1 MRKVARLATIA
12 GTIALVAVAVASAT
26 SRPPFPDS
34 KLDLRS
40 VDPAEVDVLDI
51 LVSANSGAITG
62 TGQPPRVGPN
72 IRVNAVQEGLPNGLF
87 GRSETTLTISGQN
100 VVAGWNDAQ
109 GFCGPPFGS
118 PCTPQSP
125 PGLSGYAY
133 SSDRG
138 ATWTDGGSPDPFGGV
153 LSRGDP
159 WLDDN
164 ESTYYYANLAVNQAT
179 AASLGVGVWR
189 GSFTGS
195 SFAWS
200 DVKTF
205 DSPENATTPD
215 FDFYDKE
222 AIVVGK
228 GKHSN
233 DAYVSLTNFQGF
245 DADDGCPVLPQFGF
259 GQIEVWRTHNGGATW
274 QGPAIAG
281 PEAPDSLADCGFTG
295 TLQQSSA
302 PTIAPDGSLYVVWQ
316 YGPFF
321 DASGG
326 SGASAQIVIAK
337 STDGGATFGTPT
349 VVANINS
356 SRATPPIGYNRSR
369 VNDHP
374 RIEVSHSRK
383 NKGRIWVTYYSAVSP
398 VASATSPIT
407 AQSLVSIQVFA
418 KYSDN
423 GGASWSPAI
432 PIPGDV
438 GATGT
443 KRWWPDVTIGIRGDV
458 NIVYYEEKAVDLD
471 PANAAECAIP
481 IGGGLFRNG
490 PHSSLLDTY
499 WVFDKTG
506 EGNFS
511 DPIKVS
517 EVTTNVCRTA
527 SNIRPNLGD
536 YNDAEAFGEFK
547 VGTTWAGGPELRPGE
562 SASRQHADRAYR
574 HDLRGS
580 EVPQLE
586 QRESRREAGCD
597 TRPRRLRP
605 GARRRPGPGTRGA
618 RASGARGC
626 P

>member
-1 MRKVARLATIA
+1 MRKAVRLALFA
-12 GTIALVAVAVASAT
+12 AAVALVAVATASGTERA
-26 SRPPFPDS
+26 PFPGD

-40 VDPAEVDVLDI
+40 VDPNEVESLDI

-62 TGQPPRVGPN
+62 TGHPPRVGPN
-72 IRVNAVQEGLPNGLF
+72 VRVNEEQQGAPNGLF
-87 GRSETTLTISGQN
+87 GRSETTLTISGTN
-100 VVAGWNDAQ
+100 IVAGWNDAQ

-133 SSDRG
+133 STDRG
-138 ATWTDGGSPDPFGGV
+138 ATWTDGGAPDPFGGV

-164 ESTYYYANLAVNQAT
+164 AENTFYYANLAVDQTT

-189 GSFTGS
+189 GSFSGP
-195 SFAWS
+195 SFSWS
-200 DVKTF
+200 DVTTF

-228 GKHSN
+228 GKYSD

-259 GQIEVWRTHNGGATW
+259 GQIEVWRTHDGGATW

-302 PTIAPDGSLYVVWQ
+302 PAIGEDGSVYVVWQ

-321 DASGG
+321 DDSGNSG
-326 SGASAQIVIAK
+326 SSAQILMAK

-356 SRATPPIGYNRSR
+356 MRATPPIGYNRSR

-374 RIEVSHSRK
+374 RIEVTDSRK
-383 NKGRIWVTYYSAVSP
+383 NRGRIWVTYYSAVSP
-398 VASATSPIT
+398 VGSATSPVT
-407 AQSLVSIQVFA
+407 AQSLVSSQVYA

-423 GGASWSPAI
+423 GGATWSAAI

-443 KRWWPDVTIGIRGDV
+443 KRWWPDVAIGMRGDV

-471 PANAAECAIP
+471 PANAAECSIS

-490 PHSSLLDTY
+490 THSSLLDTY
-499 WVFDKTG
+499 WVYDKTG
-506 EGNFS
+506 TGNFS
-511 DPIKVS
+511 EPIKVS

-536 YNDAEAFGEFK
+536 YNDAEAYGEFK
-547 VGTTWAGGPELRPGE
+547 AATTWAGGPNFDPANPLP
-562 SASRQHADRAYR
+562 ADTPIVPIDTIFAAVKS
-574 HDLRGS
+574 HD
-580 EVPQLE
+580 
-586 QRESRREAGCD
+586 
-597 TRPRRLRP
+597 
-605 GARRRPGPGTRGA
+605 
-618 RASGARGC
+618 
-626 P
+626 